1 VKDFFK
7 TMWDFPSHHVALAW
21 WCAAIFTLWNVI
33 SRFAVGTYGRIS
45 LLGRKFRTDQ
55 LAKGIRSL
63 EFLHDNTNGLI
74 RYLANDATDIAIEVA
89 YMLITFGV
97 LFWRVTTTKP
107 GSIVFL
113 IFFNIGAAILGRAF
127 RIKIMLSDLFDYDTS
142 LQRLK
147 ARLAKLE
154 S

>member
-1 VKDFFK
+1 VGFP
-7 TMWDFPSHHVALAW
+7 FPSRRAGLVVCRDFYVVERHIPVRG
-21 WCAAIFTLWNVI
+21 WNVR
-33 SRFAVGTYGRIS
+33 SHFT
-45 LLGRKFRTDQ
+45 LGRKFRTDQ